1 MSDRKAKRRLTDISF
16 DHEGAH
22 LALVHKGQG
31 GPANGYTTLVT
42 KALDAGIPQDVL
54 KATKVKVELEFP
66 EFLRKFFNMYY
77 SDAEMLSAALGY
89 GTTEGKDWQ
98 MDGESY
104 QEYIE
109 RRVGGIEILKSLYKS
124 EDPVAGLNK
133 LDDAAIVSIAK
144 ARDLLEP
151 HMATASGADHTNKEE
166 SPVSQEL
173 IDKAVQAA
181 EAKLQDELKKQADL
195 LKAATEQI
203 AAMEAIQKAAKVEAR
218 KAAVAG
224 SGADAEAQ
232 VELMK
237 AMESLSDE
245 SFAVILKHITKAKE
259 VPAGLDREVG
269 LSGASDAENA
279 SQVETLKA
287 LMLAKY
293 TKQ

>member
-42 KALDAGIPQDVL
+42 KALDAGVPQDVL

-66 EFLRKFFNMYY
+66 EFLRKFFGMYY
-77 SDAEMLSAALGY
+77 SEAEMLSAALGY

-245 SFAVILKHITKAKE
+245 SFAVVLKHITKAKE